1 MRPIAIKAPF
11 THYAAC
17 QLSCLA
23 DFVAEQVRQTLL
35 PGEVQRLICSGL
47 FLTVLIFITEC
58 PLRKYQMCSLLQEH
72 SVSNTG

>member
-1 MRPIAIKAPF
+1 MEVKEAEEVFVRVYIQKDHALCLLPIAIKAPF

-35 PGEVQRLICSGL
+35 PGEVRSFTCS
-47 FLTVLIFITEC
+47 V
-58 PLRKYQMCSLLQEH
+58 
-72 SVSNTG
+72 